1 MGRSKSR
8 SKSKSKQKSPQT
20 QSPPPSAKTKTP
32 TETLTSINAQ
42 NLFNLSLVCFSISL
56 ILFVSTYS
64 MITNN
69 GGGAALFGSTAT
81 IATITTL
88 PNASLEANNNNN
100 NIKNNIKKNTKNN
113 DEQHGELLVGYKIL
127 HHTLK
132 KESQLKYLHWLRDAT
147 FRGPKGSLKTLLTT
161 IYTTS
166 QTRTNELE
174 NTLFGLFPVVALN
187 ETPKSA
193 MGDSI
198 QDDVEKSSTAE
209 LVPIPSLSSSSSSN
223 TNKTPYLEWG
233 VRFVFIQAQAT
244 RMVVALAMSLKK
256 FEQNEERKQWL
267 TELADEYEAIRESLV
282 DSMLLNLGEG
292 SWKEA

>member
-1 MGRSKSR
+1 
-8 SKSKSKQKSPQT
+8 
-20 QSPPPSAKTKTP
+20 
-32 TETLTSINAQ
+32 LTSINAQ

-69 GGGAALFGSTAT
+69 GDGAALFGSIATTTA
-81 IATITTL
+81 ATITTV
-88 PNASLEANNNNN
+88 PNNNN
-100 NIKNNIKKNTKNN
+100 KNNV
-113 DEQHGELLVGYKIL
+113 EQHGELLVGYKIL

-174 NTLFGLFPVVALN
+174 QNLFGLYPVVALH
-187 ETPKSA
+187 ETPASA

-209 LVPIPSLSSSSSSN
+209 LIPLPSLSSSSSSSSPSSSSKTN
-223 TNKTPYLEWG
+223 TTPYLEWG

-244 RMVVALAMSLKK
+244 RMVVALATSLKK
-256 FEQNEERKQWL
+256 FEQNAERKQWL

-282 DSMLLNLGEG
+282 DNMLLNLGNG
-292 SWKEA
+292 SWTEA